1 MSVFLCYFIH
11 MKDKKNMIDADKLA
25 NIVRKVCAK
34 HNDLHNF
41 RSWELGSN
49 ISDYKKPF
57 KIN

>member
-1 MSVFLCYFIH
+1 MFVFLCYLIR
-11 MKDKKNMIDADKLA
+11 MKDKKNIINADKLA

-34 HNDLHNF
+34 HNNFHNF